1 MKVEPS
7 RFSHLLSTLLHWGP
21 SFQNMTF
28 WGLRDTCLNH
38 WKCVFMAT
46 PHKKTVKKTHST
58 LRNWG
63 LQKLPC
69 CPADSGQRGAQK
81 LVWGPCFKYWSLLD
95 TLWIHWTWGKK
106 SSNFYLECEHKILI
120 RLKEQ
125 RPLWPWSNW
134 NQKCPN
140 EPKGEVGQDWNE
152 GIGVKGYCWENEW
165 HPVLSM
171 GRRTDH
177 LSCVAAGHFLGGQF
191 YLSPWKHKSKQ

>member
-46 PHKKTVKKTHST
+46 PHKKTVKKMHST

-69 CPADSGQRGAQK
+69 CPADSGQQGAQK

-106 SSNFYLECEHKILI
+106 SSNFYLECEHKILV

-152 GIGVKGYCWENEW
+152 GIGGQRILLREW
-165 HPVLSM
+165 M
-171 GRRTDH
+171 A
-177 LSCVAAGHFLGGQF
+177 SCSFNGQKDRPSELCGHWTFFRWSILF
-191 YLSPWKHKSKQ
+191 VTMKT